1 MTDAEPGE
9 VAAGVTRRRAIPLFA
24 ALLAALVATGHAA
37 AGSGAAATARSLLPD
52 LDQAPPSR
60 LSVVTV
66 RRGGHILH
74 RLAFASAVENRGQ
87 GELILSGHRPSR
99 RATRMTADQLVERV
113 DEAGRPVADQR
124 VTDVGRLRYVRLPD
138 HSHWH
143 LIGFERYELRSPV
156 TGRLAVRDRKS
167 GFCVGNRYTVVDGAP
182 RTDRSGQFDENC
194 GKSRPGLLRVIE
206 GLSPGWAD
214 DYKPNLEGQFLDITS
229 VPAGRYVLVH
239 LTNVDGRLRESRR
252 GNDAA
257 SVLLSLRR
265 PRGAPPQVKV
275 LRTCPDTPTCH

>member
-1 MTDAEPGE
+1 MTRG
-9 VAAGVTRRRAIPLFA
+9 RAIPVFA
-24 ALLAALVATGHAA
+24 ALLAATVATAHAA
-37 AGSGAAATARSLLPD
+37 AGSGAAAAPRPLLPD
-52 LDQAPPSR
+52 LDQAAPSQ
-60 LSVVTV
+60 LSIVTV
-66 RRGGHILH
+66 RWGGHILH

-87 GELILSGHRPSR
+87 GDLILSGHRPSR

-124 VTDVGRLRYVRLPD
+124 VSDVGRLRYVRLRD

-143 LIGFERYELRSPV
+143 LIGFERYELRSVV
-156 TGRLAVRDRKS
+156 TGRLAARDRKS
-167 GFCVGNRYTVVDGAP
+167 GFCVGNRYTVVAGARP
-182 RTDRSGQFDENC
+182 SDRSGQFDENC

-239 LTNVDGRLRESRR
+239 RTNVDGRLRESSR

-265 PRGAPPQVKV
+265 PRGVPPVVKV

>member
-1 MTDAEPGE
+1 MTRG
-9 VAAGVTRRRAIPLFA
+9 RAIPVFA
-24 ALLAALVATGHAA
+24 ALLAATVATAHAA
-37 AGSGAAATARSLLPD
+37 AGSGATTPPRALLPD
-52 LDQAPPSR
+52 LDQAPPSQ
-60 LSVVTV
+60 LSIVTV
-66 RRGGHILH
+66 RRAGHTLR

-87 GELILSGHRPSR
+87 GDVILSGHRPSR
-99 RATRMTADQLVERV
+99 RATRMTVDQLVERV

-124 VTDVGRLRYVRLPD
+124 VNQVGRLRYVRLPD

-143 LIGFERYELRSPV
+143 LIGFERYELRSVV
-156 TGRLAVRDRKS
+156 TGARAARDRKS
-167 GFCVGNRYTVVDGAP
+167 GFCVGNRYPVVAGA
-182 RTDRSGQFDENC
+182 RRSDRSGQFDENC

-214 DYKPNLEGQFLDITS
+214 DYKPNLEGQFLDVTS
-229 VPAGRYVLVH
+229 VPAGRYLLVH
-239 LTNVDGRLRESRR
+239 RTNVDGRLRESRR

-275 LRTCPDTPTCH
+275 LRTCPDAPTCH